1 MANKAA
7 SAAKAKPSAAR
18 TTPRSAA
25 TPAPTPAAPLAWAS
39 GITVPVGDLGQVAR
53 IAADRGQP
61 AAVAGIDLPGT
72 SWAEVAPTSPAI
84 TGARKLTADASL
96 RVPLTMG
103 GTTVA
108 DVAAGRVDAQ
118 WQTLGR
124 TLSTMPR
131 RPVVRLAVPAGTD
144 PAQARAAWRRAAT
157 AVRQTAG
164 TKAVIEWAAPVGTT
178 PETAAASYPGDE
190 LVDVIGLTVDPR
202 KPWASQ
208 VTGTGSLTAWT
219 TWAAQHS
226 RRVAVHWTLDGTTP
240 AEVSQLQGWLNLS
253 ATKKRVA
260 YETTS
265 AVGKG
270 GKDAVRTYLS
280 LW

>member
-1 MANKAA
+1 MTRLRSMTAA
-7 SAAKAKPSAAR
+7 CAA
-18 TTPRSAA
+18 
-25 TPAPTPAAPLAWAS
+25 
-39 GITVPVGDLGQVAR
+39 
-53 IAADRGQP
+53 
-61 AAVAGIDLPGT
+61 
-72 SWAEVAPTSPAI
+72 
-84 TGARKLTADASL
+84 
-96 RVPLTMG
+96 
-103 GTTVA
+103 
-108 DVAAGRVDAQ
+108 VAAGRVDAQ

-164 TKAVIEWAAPVGTT
+164 TKAVIEWAAPVGTA

-202 KPWASQ
+202 KSWASQ
-208 VTGTGSLTAWT
+208 VSGTGSLSAWT
-219 TWAAQHS
+219 TWAASHS
-226 RRVAVHWTLDGTTP
+226 KRVAVHWTLDGTSA
-240 AEVSQLQGWLNLS
+240 AEVSQLRSWLNLG

-270 GKDAVRTYLS
+270 GRDAVKTYLS